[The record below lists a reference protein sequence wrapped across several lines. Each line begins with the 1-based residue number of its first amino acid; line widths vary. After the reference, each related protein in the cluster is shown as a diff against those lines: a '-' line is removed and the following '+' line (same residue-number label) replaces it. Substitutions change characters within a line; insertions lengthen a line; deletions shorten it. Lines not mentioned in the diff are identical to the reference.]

1 MTPKPS
7 HHAVKQVMQEQ
18 GMAEMQAYRHLQQRM
33 ILQAAP
39 MGSRIRISSDD
50 AWPLR
55 CADGRTFAERAAH
68 D

>member
-1 MTPKPS
+1 
-7 HHAVKQVMQEQ
+7 
-18 GMAEMQAYRHLQQRM
+18 MAEMQAYRHLQQRM